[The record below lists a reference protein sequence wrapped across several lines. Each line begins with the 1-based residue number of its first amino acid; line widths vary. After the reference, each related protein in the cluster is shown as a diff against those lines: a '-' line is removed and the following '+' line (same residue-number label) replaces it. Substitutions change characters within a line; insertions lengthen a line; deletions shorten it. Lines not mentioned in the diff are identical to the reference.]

1 MSQFRGDIF
10 LLYLETLGLGGHTL
24 DDLEFGGLNLDT
36 LNGSK
41 ETNQVRE
48 RDTNEDASVCY
59 TYIILDNNSAIIYIG
74 LIGLST

>member
-1 MSQFRGDIF
+1 M
-10 LLYLETLGLGGHTL
+10 
-24 DDLEFGGLNLDT
+24 DDLDFGGLNLGT

-48 RDTNEDASVCY
+48 RDTNEDANVCS

-74 LIGLST
+74 LIGLPT

>member
-1 MSQFRGDIF
+1 M
-10 LLYLETLGLGGHTL
+10 
-24 DDLEFGGLNLDT
+24 DDLDFGGLNLGT

-48 RDTNEDASVCY
+48 RDTNEDANVCY

-74 LIGLST
+74 LIGLPT

>member
-1 MSQFRGDIF
+1 M
-10 LLYLETLGLGGHTL
+10 
-24 DDLEFGGLNLDT
+24 DDLEFGGLNLGA

-48 RDTNEDASVCY
+48 RDTNEDANVCY